1 VNIVEPV
8 LRHGR
13 IQPATVALVDEDRT
27 ISYGELA
34 ELVLRTAGHLR
45 ALGVQRG
52 DYVGLCL
59 KDDWQHVVALLAIA
73 RLGAAV
79 VQVDPRSRPV
89 EKARI
94 ADAFDFKLALTLPHA
109 EFNTNCPTMALDE
122 AWHRRVAQAD
132 VPTSFPDE
140 WHDAMVVQSTSG
152 TTGLPKFS
160 VATHLQFYFRLASFC
175 ELMPATRPH
184 RYLAVLPLF
193 SGFGR
198 NLCLLHLFH
207 GATLIMYPRVFTTQE
222 FVEAATKHRAN
233 VAAVVPSAL
242 RLLLAAAGSDRS
254 LMLELELLICAG
266 APLFAE
272 EKRQVL
278 RKVTPN
284 FHEVYGASAFGP
296 ISVLRPKDV
305 LICAESA
312 GRPFPLAEIE
322 IVDED
327 DKPLIASAIGRLRCR
342 GPALASSIAGENA
355 DDFRNGWHYPGEIA
369 AFDERGYLHLQGRT
383 SEVIFRGGAKVFPTE
398 VEAVLQGHEKVA
410 DAAVV
415 ACGGVGSEQEL
426 AAYVVTKADV
436 TPGQLLAHCRQRLTP
451 YKVPQ
456 HIHIV
461 SELPRN
467 ASGKVDKR
475 ALASQSGAAASANA

>member
-45 ALGVQRG
+45 AIGVQRG

-79 VQVDPRSRPV
+79 VQIDPRSRPV

-94 ADAFDFKLALTLPHA
+94 AGAFDFKLALTLP
-109 EFNTNCPTMALDE
+109 ETEINMNCPTVAHDST
-122 AWHRRVAQAD
+122 WYRQVAQTD
-132 VPTSFPDE
+132 IPSSLPDD
-140 WHDAMVVQSTSG
+140 WNDAMVVQSTSG

-198 NLCLLHLFH
+198 NLCLVHLFH
-207 GATLIMYPRVFTTQE
+207 GATLIMRPRLFTTNE

-233 VAAVVPSAL
+233 AAAVVPSAL
-242 RLLLAAAGSDRS
+242 RQLLSEAGTDSP
-254 LMLELELLICAG
+254 LLPGLELLICAG
-266 APLFAE
+266 APIFPD
-272 EKRQVL
+272 EKREVL

-296 ISVLRPKDV
+296 ISVLRPKD
-305 LICAESA
+305 IPTCADSA
-312 GRPFPLAEIE
+312 GRPFALVDIE
-322 IVDED
+322 IVDENVR
-327 DKPLIASAIGRLRCR
+327 PLALGETGRLRCR
-342 GPALASSIAGENA
+342 GPALAAPIAGENA
-355 DDFRNGWHYPGEIA
+355 DDFRDGWHYPGEIA
-369 AFDERGYLHLQGRT
+369 MFDESGYLYLHGRT
-383 SEVIFRGGAKVFPTE
+383 SDVVFRGGAKVFPTE
-398 VEAVLQGHEKVA
+398 VEAVLQAHEKVA

-415 ACGGVGSEQEL
+415 GRISSGNEQEL
-426 AAYVVTKADV
+426 EAYVITNGEV

-456 HIHIV
+456 HIYVV
-461 SELPRN
+461 SQLPRTL
-467 ASGKVDKR
+467 SGKVDKR
-475 ALASQSGAAASANA
+475 ALANGLVQDAVQRA